1 MVEADG
7 AGVDSELV
15 VDTELALEEEGGTSE
30 EDGSEVEEVI
40 EVGVAVTVTVTTEA
54 EGEVDGRVTDKA
66 ITEDT
71 VSPVPLR
78 LEGMTYALASVRA

>member
-54 EGEVDGRVTDKA
+54 EGRVTDKA